1 MHSKIH
7 LMISPSK
14 LHVQSTCTV
23 HFNKDR
29 TLQTILLN
37 VFIYFYVFSI
47 LWHKPLN
54 LLQMNFFVCL
64 LFYVS
69 IVIFRSYRDAIVTGE
84 WIQHLGLCAA
94 RPLNRG
100 DLYCA
105 TPALTRGLVLQSNPN
120 IVAFNKK

>member
-1 MHSKIH
+1 MRRKIH

-14 LHVQSTCTV
+14 LQVQSICTV

-54 LLQMNFFVCL
+54 LLQMNLFVCL

-69 IVIFRSYRDAIVTGE
+69 IVIFRSYADAIVTGE
-84 WIQHLGLCAA
+84 WIEHLGLCAA

-100 DLYCA
+100 GSILRHTYFN
-105 TPALTRGLVLQSNPN
+105 TGLGFQAHPN